1 MEVITASTT
10 HLLST
15 LNKLTDHSFFQTLPQ
30 SLPVSPCVITSPTQI
45 ALPDSFYFSLF
56 FIFGGG
62 LYILLLFPF
71 TLRQKQWLAAPLVA
85 GLFALPLIF
94 TSTNSPV
101 LQLVHLGA
109 CGCVL
114 MRQID
119 LYYVRPWRT
128 GKEPTMNLEDWWTEV
143 WQPFRKVPMS
153 KEQLQRFELEL
164 QQTRLR
170 REIERQERE
179 ALYNSNHSSSSTSKE
194 NKDKETKAVAGSS
207 DEAAKPMKGKP
218 VKQIYTPRVD
228 PNPQHWSAYLPRW
241 FFYATL
247 MDVIPFVMSFIT
259 FEAIQNFNIVQTL
272 LFRIGVASMVIFD
285 ISLLNYTI
293 MILCAA
299 ITGDLVH
306 DTEWTLVR
314 HYFPGFATSPAE
326 FWRQWHHL
334 FQYIWVDLGF
344 HPVKHILHKYV
355 TSKTKNRQLANG
367 LELVL
372 PVMGVFLMS
381 GLMHEYMMVG
391 MWHIRPGHMT
401 LFFLI
406 QGAGTILS
414 KVLLNTVGKKVH
426 VPPVILITLTWVFN
440 LTTAALFM
448 EPVLKNHG
456 YNMIASQSL
465 LLHSYNLL
473 RSNGIF

>member
-1 MEVITASTT
+1 MEVLTASTT

-15 LNKLTDHSFFQTLPQ
+15 LNKLTDHSFFHTLPQ
-30 SLPVSPCVITSPTQI
+30 SLPVSPCIITSPTQV

-62 LYILLLFPF
+62 LYILLLLPF
-71 TLRQKQWLAAPLVA
+71 TLRQKQWMAAPLVA
-85 GLFALPLIF
+85 GLFAFPLIF

-101 LQLVHLGA
+101 LQLAHLGA

-128 GKEPTMNLEDWWTEV
+128 GKEPTMNWEDWYTEA

-164 QQTRLR
+164 QQTRIR
-170 REIERQERE
+170 REIERQEQD
-179 ALYNSNHSSSSTSKE
+179 ALHNGASSSG
-194 NKDKETKAVAGSS
+194 NKDKDAKTAAEPATDTPKKET
-207 DEAAKPMKGKP
+207 AKPMKGKP

-228 PNPQHWSAYLPRW
+228 ANPQHWSAYLPRW
-241 FFYATL
+241 FFYAIL
-247 MDVIPFVMSFIT
+247 MDVIPFIMSFIT
-259 FEAIQNFNIVQTL
+259 FEHIQNFNIVQTFL
-272 LFRIGVASMVIFD
+272 LRIGVAAMVIFD

-299 ITGDLVH
+299 VTGDLIH

-334 FQYIWVDLGF
+334 FKYIWVDLGF
-344 HPVKHILHKYV
+344 HPVLHILRKYV
-355 TSKTKNRQLANG
+355 TPKSKNRQLTST
-367 LELVL
+367 LEMVL

-391 MWHIRPGHMT
+391 MWHITPGHMT

-426 VPPVILITLTWVFN
+426 VPPIVLIALTWIFN
-440 LTTAALFM
+440 LTTASLFM

-456 YNMIASQSL
+456 YNMVANQSL

-473 RSNGIF
+473 RSHGIF

>member
-1 MEVITASTT
+1 MEVITQSTT

-30 SLPVSPCVITSPTQI
+30 SLPVTPCVITSPTQT
-45 ALPDSFYFSLF
+45 ALPDSLYFSLF

-62 LYILLLFPF
+62 LYILLLFNF
-71 TLRQKQWLAAPLVA
+71 TLRQKQLLAVPLVA
-85 GLFALPLIF
+85 GLFAFPLIF

-101 LQLVHLGA
+101 LQLAHLGA

-128 GKEPTMNLEDWWTEV
+128 GKEPTFNLEDWWKEV
-143 WQPFRKVPMS
+143 WEPFRKVPMS

-170 REIERQERE
+170 REIERKERE
-179 ALYNSNHSSSSTSKE
+179 TLHNNEASSSKDSGDNSKP
-194 NKDKETKAVAGSS
+194 KAEAA
-207 DEAAKPMKGKP
+207 DLAAKPMKGKP

-241 FFYATL
+241 FFYAIL
-247 MDVIPFVMSFIT
+247 MDIVPFTMSFIT
-259 FEAIQNFNIVQTL
+259 FEDIQKFNIIQTFL
-272 LFRIGVASMVIFD
+272 IRIGVASMVIFD

-293 MILCAA
+293 MILWGAV
-299 ITGDLVH
+299 TGNLIH

-314 HYFPGFATSPAE
+314 HYFPGFATSPSE

-344 HPVKHILHKYV
+344 HPTLHLLRKHV
-355 TSKTKNRQLANG
+355 TGKSKNRQLAKG

-391 MWHIRPGHMT
+391 MWHVRPGHMT

-414 KVLLNTVGKKVH
+414 KAIFIAVGDKVH
-426 VPPVILITLTWVFN
+426 VPSGILIALTWIFN

-456 YNMIASQSL
+456 HNMIANQSL
-465 LLHSYNLL
+465 LIHTYNLL
-473 RSNGIF
+473 RSHGIF